1 MLFIL
6 SFTAVRYHYRR
17 CVRIIGLVKCKKSF
31 QISNKVLRQQCCLFY
46 WTFFPPHKCYILD
59 GCKETENPEAKS
71 GERNCPPGITVHK
84 LDIITTFSD
93 SRARL
98 VARFELSF

>member
-1 MLFIL
+1 MNE
-6 SFTAVRYHYRR
+6 TASATSCH
-17 CVRIIGLVKCKKSF
+17 
-31 QISNKVLRQQCCLFY
+31 Y

-93 SRARL
+93 SRACL